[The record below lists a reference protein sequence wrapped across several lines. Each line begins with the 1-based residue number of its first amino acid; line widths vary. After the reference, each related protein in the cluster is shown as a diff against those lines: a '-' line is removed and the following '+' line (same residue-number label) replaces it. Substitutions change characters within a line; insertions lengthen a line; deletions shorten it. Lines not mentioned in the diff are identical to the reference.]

1 MLYFWRNDHVKLN
14 RQFVWFKKW
23 VLERQIYRTI
33 SRDKKQSARNLQ
45 RLFKK
50 YLLAA
55 PEYPIRSKE
64 RTHLIIDGTYFNNN
78 MCLVLYHDHDI
89 RYIQLHRLT
98 DRERYEEVKE
108 DLENLKKLG
117 VAIESITC
125 DGHRAVLKAIR
136 KVYPHILVQRCLF
149 HIQRMARV
157 WLTSRPQSDC
167 ARELLMLT
175 QQLMGLN
182 TQQKVYQWMYD
193 IHCWEERHMVFI
205 SERSINPFTLRTWY
219 KHKMIRRVRT
229 LLKRAWSNMFHY
241 IDNENIPK
249 TTNALEGYFSHLKNH
264 LNIHR
269 GLTRQH
275 RIGFIK
281 WYLYFNN
288 SR

>member
-1 MLYFWRNDHVKLN
+1 M
-14 RQFVWFKKW
+14 
-23 VLERQIYRTI
+23 LERQIYRTI
-33 SRDKKQSARNLQ
+33 SRDKKESSRNIQ

-64 RTHLIIDGTYFNNN
+64 AAHMIIDGTYFNNK

-89 RYIQLHRLT
+89 QYIQLHRLT

-125 DGHRAVLKAIR
+125 DGHRALLKAIR
-136 KVYPHILVQRCLF
+136 KVFPNILIQRCLF

-157 WLTSRPQSDC
+157 WLTSRPQSPC
-167 ARELLMLT
+167 AIELLTLT
-175 QQLMGLN
+175 QQLMRLD
-182 TQQKVYQWMYD
+182 TKEKVYQWMYGL
-193 IHCWEERHMVFI
+193 HRWEEQYWDFI
-205 SERSINPFTLRTWY
+205 HERSINPITQRSWY

-229 LLKRAWSNMFHY
+229 LLKRAWFDMFHY
-241 IDNENIPK
+241 ISNDQIPR

-269 GLTRQH
+269 GLTKQH

-281 WYLYFNN
+281 WYLFFNN
-288 SR
+288 NR